1 MLLLHLG
8 IPPSGH
14 GYAPPIAV
22 AVITVLAKKGCT
34 VLKCICAFITPLPLL
49 CQKTFRQWRKT
60 VLASQSAQRKHDT
73 SPAHP
78 NFPRNRPPPL
88 PPAEQSCEHGAA
100 RFSFPSLRIQN
111 SLSRN
116 RLWQALSSD
125 SSLLRSPRFRR
136 ISSQKKREKERLEH
150 SGLDTITSFS
160 CRACHV
166 SDDVSLYKGNPSFRP
181 CPRCGQSD
189 RECLLLNIRLPE

>member
-22 AVITVLAKKGCT
+22 AVITVLAKKGLYSAEMHLR
-34 VLKCICAFITPLPLL
+34 VYYSSAPSLSKKLSVNGE
-49 CQKTFRQWRKT
+49 KT

-73 SPAHP
+73 SPAHS

-116 RLWQALSSD
+116 RLLQDFFTSPGFRLS
-125 SSLLRSPRFRR
+125 LHK
-136 ISSQKKREKERLEH
+136 KKRKKERLEH
-150 SGLDTITSFS
+150 SALDTITSFS

>member
-22 AVITVLAKKGCT
+22 AIITVLAKKGCT

-49 CQKTFRQWRKT
+49 CQKTFRQWRKNRIGFSICPEKT
-60 VLASQSAQRKHDT
+60 RRLSGASKLPKEP
-73 SPAHP
+73 PA
-78 NFPRNRPPPL
+78 PL
-88 PPAEQSCEHGAA
+88 PPAERSSQLAQHVSLFLFTNPE
-100 RFSFPSLRIQN
+100 FPFQKPVIASLAIG
-111 SLSRN
+111 LEP
-116 RLWQALSSD
+116 
-125 SSLLRSPRFRR
+125 SSLPPVSG
-136 ISSQKKREKERLEH
+136 ISLHKKKREKERLKH

-166 SDDVSLYKGNPSFRP
+166 SDDVSLDKGNPSFRP
-181 CPRCGQSD
+181 CPRCGQSN
-189 RECLLLNIRLPE
+189 RGCLLLNIRLPE

>member
-22 AVITVLAKKGCT
+22 AVITVLAKKGLYSAEMHLR
-34 VLKCICAFITPLPLL
+34 VYYSSAPSLSKKLSVNGE
-49 CQKTFRQWRKT
+49 KT

-73 SPAHP
+73 SPAHS

-100 RFSFPSLRIQN
+100 RFFFSFFTNPEFPFQKPVIA
-111 SLSRN
+111 
-116 RLWQALSSD
+116 RLLHF
-125 SSLLRSPRFRR
+125 PRFPA
-136 ISSQKKREKERLEH
+136 ISSQKEKEE
-150 SGLDTITSFS
+150 
-160 CRACHV
+160 RA
-166 SDDVSLYKGNPSFRP
+166 S
-181 CPRCGQSD
+181 
-189 RECLLLNIRLPE
+189 

>member
-22 AVITVLAKKGCT
+22 AVITVLAKKGLYSAEMHLR
-34 VLKCICAFITPLPLL
+34 VYYSSAPSLSKKLSVNGE
-49 CQKTFRQWRKT
+49 KT

-88 PPAEQSCEHGAA
+88 PPAEQSCES
-100 RFSFPSLRIQN
+100 RIPFPETGYGKPCHRTRAFFAPPGSGVFLHK
-111 SLSRN
+111 
-116 RLWQALSSD
+116 
-125 SSLLRSPRFRR
+125 
-136 ISSQKKREKERLEH
+136 KKREKERLEH

>member
-22 AVITVLAKKGCT
+22 AVITVLAKKGLYSAEMHLR
-34 VLKCICAFITPLPLL
+34 VYYSSAPSLSKKLSVNGE
-49 CQKTFRQWRKT
+49 KT

-78 NFPRNRPPPL
+78 NFPRNRPH
-88 PPAEQSCEHGAA
+88 SH
-100 RFSFPSLRIQN
+100 R
-111 SLSRN
+111 RN
-116 RLWQALSSD
+116 RAANMAQHVFLF
-125 SSLLRSPRFRR
+125 LLYESR
-136 ISSQKKREKERLEH
+136 IPFPETGYGKPCHRTRAFFAPPGSGVFLHKKKREKERLEH